1 MKSLLNILMM
11 FQVFEPQV
19 HMSPSSLTGDQEE
32 KSVLRWERDEMSH
45 LIEMLHFTV
54 GVKLWGVGI
63 RNKAIR
69 VNYVR
74 LIIDADNDQEMEN
87 IFKC

>member
-1 MKSLLNILMM
+1 M
-11 FQVFEPQV
+11 
-19 HMSPSSLTGDQEE
+19 
-32 KSVLRWERDEMSH
+32 LRWERD
-45 LIEMLHFTV
+45 EMLHFTV

>member
-19 HMSPSSLTGDQEE
+19 HMSPASLTGDQEE
-32 KSVLRWERDEMSH
+32 KSVLRWERDEM
-45 LIEMLHFTV
+45 LHFTV
-54 GVKLWGVGI
+54 GVRLWGVGI

>member
-19 HMSPSSLTGDQEE
+19 HMSPASLTGDQEE
-32 KSVLRWERDEMSH
+32 KSVLRWERDA
-45 LIEMLHFTV
+45 MLHFTV